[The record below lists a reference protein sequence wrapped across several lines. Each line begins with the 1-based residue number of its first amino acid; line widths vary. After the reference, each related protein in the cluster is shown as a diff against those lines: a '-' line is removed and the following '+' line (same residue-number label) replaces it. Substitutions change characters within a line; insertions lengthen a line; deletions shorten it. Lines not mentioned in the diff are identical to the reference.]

1 MPGIIVGV
9 DGSPH
14 SQRALE
20 WAVREAAVHHMP
32 LTVLTVCR
40 TAAGYWGTQA
50 GHPQNHALSEQALEE
65 AQEATDK
72 ALAQAGDVRPES
84 VTVRAIS
91 GVPAEELVAASGDAD
106 MMVVGSRGTGGF
118 ARLLLGSVSSQLVH
132 HAHCPVV
139 VIPAEDRHQ

>member
-1 MPGIIVGV
+1 MSGIIVGV
-9 DGSPH
+9 DGSQH

-20 WAVREAAVHHMP
+20 WAVHEAAVHHMP
-32 LTVLTVCR
+32 LTVLTVSR
-40 TAAGYWGTQA
+40 AAVGYWGVPVTY
-50 GHPQNHALSEQALEE
+50 PQNHTLSDQALKD

-72 ALAQAGDVRPES
+72 ALAQAGDTRPES
-84 VTVRAIS
+84 VTVRAVS
-91 GVPAEELVAASGDAD
+91 GIPAEELVAASKDAD

-139 VIPAEDRHQ
+139 IIPAEDRHQ